1 MLETNEGAT
10 EVDQDVEGLRSEL
23 EQKLPLILADFKNV
37 LIAHGIT
44 GARVMKFIL
53 VPDLDPDLEA
63 DQTSSNNVECNEDVC
78 VVVH

>member
-1 MLETNEGAT
+1 MLETNEGGT

-37 LIAHGIT
+37 LIAHGISGT
-44 GARVMKFIL
+44 RVMKFIL
-53 VPDLDPDLEA
+53 VPDLDPDIEA
-63 DQTSSNNVECNEDVC
+63 DWTSSNNVECNEDVC